1 MLGTSTNAGT
11 RIIPAR
17 AGPTSRLR
25 CRTGPIADHPR
36 SCGANLAGHGIHVP
50 DGGSSPLVRGQRH
63 LSISSRLR
71 LRIIPARAG
80 PTEGTL
86 DFTPACSD
94 HPRSCGANRACRS
107 LTQCRSGSSPL
118 VRGQLQERISKLAHM
133 RIIPARAGPTKRLC
147 YAAFVLSDHPRSCG
161 ANLRKGTP
169 PNVMTGSSPLVR
181 GQPCLKAKRTR
192 VVRIIPARAGP
203 TDNHR
208 TSSRDT
214 TDHPRSC
221 GANILTT

>member
-1 MLGTSTNAGT
+1 MDD
-11 RIIPAR
+11 R
-17 AGPTSRLR
+17 
-25 CRTGPIADHPR
+25 
-36 SCGANLAGHGIHVP
+36 
-50 DGGSSPLVRGQRH
+50 
-63 LSISSRLR
+63 
-71 LRIIPARAG
+71 RIIPARAG

-221 GANILTT
+221 GANLCFGGLW

>member
-1 MLGTSTNAGT
+1 MAPLLGPY

-17 AGPTSRLR
+17 AGPTMFGRDSLDYSS
-25 CRTGPIADHPR
+25 DHPR
-36 SCGANLAGHGIHVP
+36 SCGANLGSNFRWLRLF
-50 DGGSSPLVRGQRH
+50 GSSPLVRGQLFCFRH
-63 LSISSRLR
+63 AVCCVW
-71 LRIIPARAG
+71 IIPARAG
-80 PTEGTL
+80 PTGGV
-86 DFTPACSD
+86 PHVACRHAD